1 MARMPSS
8 RRAFIDKKKALEA
21 LKADIKVAIEK
32 ENYELAAS
40 LRDKVKKLECSV

>member
-1 MARMPSS
+1 MPSS
-8 RRAFIDKKKALEA
+8 RRADIDRQKALES
-21 LKADIKVAIEK
+21 LKFDMRVAVEN